1 MGSVILRSAW
11 LRAVAGCALAAS
23 LAACGGGNDNDSS
36 GSGAAAPPA
45 SAASA
50 TLTCASKADKSY
62 AAVKGRSGSTVEVC
76 RNASGAATQ
85 SLYRNTGT
93 GERVRILNE
102 ADGLPERVLDETS
115 GNALTITRNGTDRID
130 YRIYDAA
137 GKYLGG
143 YEVLVKADGLYA
155 ASVNASPSFEGQ
167 ISAQMNGASQTGS
180 FALLPAA
187 DEGMSVPVRFSTASL
202 AFVDALRAM
211 ATAAGTRDRPLAAL
225 GIDRRAVLGG
235 LAMGLAVG
243 AGTTVLPGIVAGAM
257 KAYALQRIGL
267 PIFDGVNNANTIEQ
281 MSENLNTFPN
291 RFNQGASAST
301 SVSDT
306 LAGQLS
312 SRVTGAVQRAFDAA
326 RDSASAA
333 VDRFAQPALA
343 SRAPATDTA
352 VSGFGVDQTGTNYS
366 VTGTVGAG
374 GALTAVAAAS
384 SGGDTVRIN
393 GNVLGSGVSGT
404 ISGRLGDGTV
414 VSAVGLLG
422 QCAALQQSGGQGT
435 FSFAFDAGSAIGTL
449 TFYRNAYNIPDG
461 FRVISNGQ
469 TLHDTGGLV
478 SGVDSRQITL
488 AGSRT
493 LFVTVNAPKSGT
505 AWELTVGCPS

>member
-93 GERVRILNE
+93 GERVRILND
-102 ADGLPERVLDETS
+102 ADGLPERLLDETS

-257 KAYALQRIGL
+257 TAYALQRIGL

-281 MSENLNTFPN
+281 MSENLNTFLN
-291 RFNQGASAST
+291 RFS
-301 SVSDT
+301 
-306 LAGQLS
+306 QLS

-414 VSAVGLLG
+414 VGAVGLLG

>member
-50 TLTCASKADKSY
+50 TLTFASKADKSY

-93 GERVRILNE
+93 GERVRILND
-102 ADGLPERVLDETS
+102 ADGLPERLLDETS

-155 ASVNASPSFEGQ
+155 ASFNGSPSFEGQ

-281 MSENLNTFPN
+281 MSENLNTFLN
-291 RFNQGASAST
+291 RFS
-301 SVSDT
+301 
-306 LAGQLS
+306 QLS

-393 GNVLGSGVSGT
+393 GNVFGSGVSGT

-414 VSAVGLLG
+414 VGAVGLLG

-461 FRVISNGQ
+461 FRAISNGQ
-469 TLHDTGGLV
+469 TLYDTGGLV